1 MTTTALTT
9 PVSEYIALEQQ
20 WGTPNFRPL
29 DIVVAR
35 AEGAWIYDI
44 GGKRYLDCLSSFS
57 AVSQGH
63 CHPKIL
69 ATLVEQAHRVTL
81 ASRAFRNDQL
91 PFFCQ
96 ELAQLCGMEAVLPM
110 NSGAEAIETAIK
122 VARRWGYQRKGIPDD
137 QAELIVFENNF
148 HGRTITTV
156 SLSSEPA
163 YRAGFGPFTPG
174 FIRVPFGDIE
184 ALRAAVTPR
193 TCAIMLEPIQC
204 EAGVIIPPDG
214 YLRAVSDLCRRENV
228 LLIADEIQTGL
239 GRTGRLFA
247 CDHEAVKPDMYVL
260 GKSLSGGFYPV
271 SAVVSTHAILDL
283 LGPGS
288 HGSTFGGNPLG
299 CAVARTALKVLQE
312 EELVARSA
320 RLGARLL
327 DAVRGLAHPD
337 IVAVRGRG
345 LMIGIE
351 LRTAAR
357 PYCEALKD
365 RGLLCKDTHGNIIR
379 LSPPFVISD
388 DDLAWGVE
396 QLRAVFSTAH

>member
-1 MTTTALTT
+1 MTTTAPTT

-44 GGKRYLDCLSSFS
+44 DGKRYLDCLSSFS

-122 VARRWGYQRKGIPDD
+122 VARRWGYQRKSIPDD

-148 HGRTITTV
+148 HGRTTTTV
-156 SLSSEPA
+156 GLSSEPA
-163 YRAGFGPFTPG
+163 YKAGFGPFTPG
-174 FIRVPFGDIE
+174 FLRVPYGDID

-299 CAVARTALKVLQE
+299 CAIARTALKVLQE
-312 EELVARSA
+312 EALVARSA
-320 RLGARLL
+320 RLGTWLL
-327 DAVRGLAHPD
+327 DAVRRLSHPD

-351 LRTAAR
+351 LRTPAR

-379 LSPPFVISD
+379 LSPPLVITD
-388 DDLAWGVE
+388 EDLAWGVE
-396 QLRAVFSTAH
+396 QLRAVFSTTS